1 MIKLITINK
10 KRVPVP
16 VPVLDLRHLLQWIS
30 TTLLLPDHVI
40 TRVSLDG
47 ADVEL
52 SEDPARIPATKLLQT
67 SRVDVQV
74 DTPMDL
80 TLQLIDATR
89 NLTTVLLSCLKPM
102 AVSFWGQQAQ
112 FKGAAQVDELEQ
124 DVQLLI
130 GMIEQMV
137 GLVVQCTNSSF
148 GLHELQIAIQDS
160 ATAMQMAASSSDARG
175 VSKMLLHRLEPSL
188 LTLVE
193 VCISAQ
199 SQVIQV
205 KANQSSLRELPTRT
219 PAKLA

>member
-1 MIKLITINK
+1 M
-10 KRVPVP
+10 PVP
-16 VPVLDLRHLLQWIS
+16 LLDLRQLLQWIS

-47 ADVEL
+47 NDIEL
-52 SEDPARIPATKLLQT
+52 HEEPNRIPATKLLQT
-67 SRVDVQV
+67 SRVEIQV
-74 DTPMDL
+74 DSPMDL

-89 NLTTVLLSCLKPM
+89 NLTTVLLSSLKPM
-102 AVSFWGQQAQ
+102 AVSFWGQQTS

-130 GMIEQMV
+130 GMIEQMF
-137 GLVVQCTNSSF
+137 GLVMQCTSSSF
-148 GLHELQIAIQDS
+148 GLQELQIAIQDS
-160 ATAMQMAASSSDARG
+160 MTAMQMASASSDARG
-175 VSKMLLHRLEPSL
+175 VSKLLLHRLEPSL
-188 LTLVE
+188 LTLIE

-205 KANQSSLRELPTRT
+205 KANQSSLREVSGKS